1 MAVDVG
7 CEEVEEEGA
16 PQCGD
21 VLVLHLWVN
30 ADPVRLKCV
39 SCVRCVA
46 SLLALPVVPQNFN
59 VVLI

>member
-39 SCVRCVA
+39 SCVRCAA
-46 SLLALPVVPQNFN
+46 SLRCNDGTTDV
-59 VVLI
+59 I